1 LGSHNHARTGHA
13 RDRHKADAYRVGN
26 QCHEEWDVEYSR
38 LTGLRRRHAHS
49 LAAMVI
55 VGDGLGSHRTTVEV
69 FTRKAKQVC
78 ARRKLG
84 LGNRPA

>member
-1 LGSHNHARTGHA
+1 
-13 RDRHKADAYRVGN
+13 
-26 QCHEEWDVEYSR
+26 
-38 LTGLRRRHAHS
+38 
-49 LAAMVI
+49 MVI